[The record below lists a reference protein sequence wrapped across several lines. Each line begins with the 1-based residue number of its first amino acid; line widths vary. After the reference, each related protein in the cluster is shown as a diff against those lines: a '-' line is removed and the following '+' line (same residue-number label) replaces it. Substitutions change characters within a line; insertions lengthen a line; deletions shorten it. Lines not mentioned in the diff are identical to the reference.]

1 LVWSVNSS
9 SILVKNIGQ
18 QWNWYSCILKVL
30 LVSIYI
36 LVMIKVPYISVVDSL
51 IYVMVYTMPDITHIV
66 GMVSQFLFNPGK
78 EHWSTVKLIL
88 MYLKST
94 SSFNL
99 YFGNGKHVLDGCI
112 YAKMACDIK
121 FKKSISGYLMTFAR
135 GSFIAIKLTKMYC
148 IIYYRG

>member
-1 LVWSVNSS
+1 
-9 SILVKNIGQ
+9 
-18 QWNWYSCILKVL
+18 
-30 LVSIYI
+30 
-36 LVMIKVPYISVVDSL
+36 MIKVPYISVVDSL

-99 YFGNGKHVLDGCI
+99 YFGNDK
-112 YAKMACDIK
+112 
-121 FKKSISGYLMTFAR
+121 
-135 GSFIAIKLTKMYC
+135 GSLYIC
-148 IIYYRG
+148 S